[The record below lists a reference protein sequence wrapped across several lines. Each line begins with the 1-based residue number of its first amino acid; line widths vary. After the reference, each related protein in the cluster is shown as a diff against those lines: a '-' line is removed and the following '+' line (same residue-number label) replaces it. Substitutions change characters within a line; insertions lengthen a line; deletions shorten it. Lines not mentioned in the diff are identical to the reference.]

1 MYDGTNGGGETDL
14 SDYSYE
20 RALRLGLIRA
30 LSAMDKEEFKDE
42 VQKQLGLAPG
52 QDCDTIC
59 GAMSEEEFMRF
70 IEQVKKALQN
80 KRRKILEQQI
90 YA

>member
-1 MYDGTNGGGETDL
+1 MGLLGEL
-14 SDYSYE
+14 E
-20 RALRLGLIRA
+20 NI
-30 LSAMDKEEFKDE
+30 DKEEFKEE

-59 GAMSEEEFMRF
+59 GAMSDEEFREF
-70 IEQVKKALQN
+70 VEYVKEILRSK
-80 KRRKILEQQI
+80 KRKIIQPV

>member
-1 MYDGTNGGGETDL
+1 MGLLGEL
-14 SDYSYE
+14 E
-20 RALRLGLIRA
+20 NI
-30 LSAMDKEEFKDE
+30 DKEEFKQE

-59 GAMSEEEFMRF
+59 GAMDDEEFAQFVEYVKQILQNRKRKKIIEEEP
-70 IEQVKKALQN
+70 L
-80 KRRKILEQQI
+80 